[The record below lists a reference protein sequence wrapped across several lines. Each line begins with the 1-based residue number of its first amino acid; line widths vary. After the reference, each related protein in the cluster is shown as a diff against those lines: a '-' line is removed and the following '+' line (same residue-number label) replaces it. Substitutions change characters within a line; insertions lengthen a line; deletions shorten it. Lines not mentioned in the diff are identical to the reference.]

1 LRSGKAAVLLRA
13 TTLLIF
19 LLPAC
24 SVPLGAEPTGVWLDV
39 PFVKQEKE
47 GCGAASVA
55 MLMQYW
61 LQQQGKAPT
70 ESADAANILK
80 KLHSTQ
86 GKGIFVSDLER
97 YLHQQGF
104 ETFAFA
110 GNWESVGKHLHKGR
124 PLIVAT
130 QEGGI
135 NEPLHYVVMTG
146 IDPGRRLISVN
157 DPARRKL
164 LKWDRATFEKQWSAA
179 GYWTLLVVPQHLE
192 R

>member
-1 LRSGKAAVLLRA
+1 VVRRAAAVIVFLA
-13 TTLLIF
+13 ANWGTLL
-19 LLPAC
+19 A
-24 SVPLGAEPTGVWLDV
+24 AEPVGVWLDV

-55 MLMQYW
+55 MVMQYW

-70 ESADAANILK
+70 ESADAANILA
-80 KLHSTQ
+80 KLHSAQ
-86 GKGIFVSDLER
+86 GKGIFASDLER
-97 YLHQQGF
+97 YLQQQGF
-104 ETFAFA
+104 QTFSFV
-110 GNWESVGKHLHKGR
+110 GNWESAGKHLQKGR

-130 QEGGI
+130 QPGGK
-135 NEPLHYVVMTG
+135 NVPLHYVVVTG
-146 IDPGRRLISVN
+146 IDPDRGLVSVN

-179 GYWTLLVVPQHLE
+179 GHWTLLAVPQHLD